1 MATDKDKVRLRH
13 NIIKANQ
20 IKLCVTLL
28 VSHLSCFE
36 CSVWNEATTC
46 CSFIPLKCETFSTL
60 LNDFDVFLFVPSLC
74 KSFYGHERE
83 VKKRRVYN
91 VQICSIE
98 WRSDIMDRFYLN
110 TLCFAATSI
119 TASKDFVMINDTLK
133 CKYAHRHET
142 GPTKCGWLV
151 RFKFYFCQ
159 TENLKKL

>member
-1 MATDKDKVRLRH
+1 MCDFARFAFVMFRMFSLKRS
-13 NIIKANQ
+13 NN
-20 IKLCVTLL
+20 LL
-28 VSHLSCFE
+28 
-36 CSVWNEATTC
+36 
-46 CSFIPLKCETFSTL
+46 FIHTVEMR
-60 LNDFDVFLFVPSLC
+60 DFFHSAEWFRCFLFVPSRC